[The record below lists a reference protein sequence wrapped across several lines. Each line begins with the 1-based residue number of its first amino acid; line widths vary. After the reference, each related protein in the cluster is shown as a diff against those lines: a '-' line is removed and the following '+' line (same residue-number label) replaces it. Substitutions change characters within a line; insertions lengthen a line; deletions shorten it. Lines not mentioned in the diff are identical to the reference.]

1 MKWVFSYS
9 NPFTLKKVPKKTAK
23 RLLNFSENAL
33 KTSKIHRFLGRSLVY
48 GQKSP
53 VLIKSTCALHEN
65 PTFQSRKMAK
75 ITEKSVV
82 FDLNE
87 NSRHRLIVRKSVN

>member
-9 NPFTLKKVPKKTAK
+9 NSFTLKKVPKKAAK
-23 RLLNFSENAL
+23 RLLNFADYAR

-53 VLIKSTCALHEN
+53 VLIQSTCALHEN

-75 ITEKSVV
+75 INK
-82 FDLNE
+82 
-87 NSRHRLIVRKSVN
+87 K